1 MKKLLT
7 ACFICVFLVSGCS
20 VFSGKE
26 KKQETVPPV
35 VQKTEKAPE
44 LEPKVVTTAPLQTV
58 PAVNET
64 KKIKKADLYQENSEL
79 SLSAISSI
87 SKLDDNIKAKVNNYI
102 KNSTVYYLN
111 EKNGSA
117 FMIVSNAENEKFQR
131 HGVELVEISK
141 NGTKL
146 VSQLV
151 KTSDENDDNDVWE
164 FDEETKL
171 PLRHVCYDADGEINY
186 TEFWNYDTNNPV
198 KYELKDGEGKTI
210 SLKKEIQD
218 NASNL
223 RIEHL
228 VYDHN
233 GNTTLNI
240 SANYDGADITRL
252 TYFNSKTPE
261 DGVIVMSQLKDG
273 QKVKETAYSSDYK
286 VKNVYEPFYEDGK
299 LVKIKVFDNE
309 YKELEEI
316 SSD

>member
-20 VFSGKE
+20 VLPDKE
-26 KKQETVPPV
+26 KKHETSPQP
-35 VQKTEKAPE
+35 VQKAEEIPAVETKT
-44 LEPKVVTTAPLQTV
+44 TTATPVQ
-58 PAVNET
+58 PAPVIIET
-64 KKIKKADLYQENSEL
+64 TKIKKADLYPDNSEL
-79 SLSAISSI
+79 SLSTISSI
-87 SKLDDNIKAKVNNYI
+87 ANLDASIKVKVNNYI

-186 TEFWNYDTNNPV
+186 AEFWNYDTNNPV

-223 RIEHL
+223 RVEHL

-286 VKNVYEPFYEDGK
+286 VKNVYEPFYEEGK

>member
-1 MKKLLT
+1 MD
-7 ACFICVFLVSGCS
+7 ASI
-20 VFSGKE
+20 
-26 KKQETVPPV
+26 
-35 VQKTEKAPE
+35 
-44 LEPKVVTTAPLQTV
+44 KV
-58 PAVNET
+58 
-64 KKIKKADLYQENSEL
+64 
-79 SLSAISSI
+79 
-87 SKLDDNIKAKVNNYI
+87 KVNNYI

-141 NGTKL
+141 NGTKH

-151 KTSDENDDNDVWE
+151 KTSDENDENDVWE

-186 TEFWNYDTNNPV
+186 AEFWNYDTNNPV

-223 RIEHL
+223 RVEHL

-261 DGVIVMSQLKDG
+261 DGVIIMSQLKDG

-286 VKNVYEPFYEDGK
+286 VKNVYEPFYEEGK

-316 SSD
+316 LSE